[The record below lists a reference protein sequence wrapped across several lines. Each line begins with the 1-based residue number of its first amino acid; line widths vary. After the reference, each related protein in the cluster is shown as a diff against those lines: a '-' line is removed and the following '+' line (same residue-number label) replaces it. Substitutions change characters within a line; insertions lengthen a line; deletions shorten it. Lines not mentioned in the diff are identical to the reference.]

1 MKVAARYGRPAERL
15 LMTVVAVEGF
25 GIFPPRVIR
34 VAYSHAP
41 GPLAAPL
48 AFTLKLGPRI
58 HSPKLSI
65 DHSSLLRHCRS
76 SKLSPSGPRAGTVGD
91 AIVVDG
97 VPDPELIQK
106 QVFTEVAFAAEACNL
121 LRAASDAGQGCRYFR
136 GGDGSERAIG
146 RHETLS
152 NRLRFFAGL
161 KPTC

>member
-1 MKVAARYGRPAERL
+1 VG
-15 LMTVVAVEGF
+15 V
-25 GIFPPRVIR
+25 
-34 VAYSHAP
+34 
-41 GPLAAPL
+41 
-48 AFTLKLGPRI
+48 
-58 HSPKLSI
+58 
-65 DHSSLLRHCRS
+65 
-76 SKLSPSGPRAGTVGD
+76 TVGD

-106 QVFTEVAFAAEACNL
+106 QVLTEVAFAAEACNL
-121 LRAASDAGQGCRYFR
+121 LRAASVAGGMPRFP

>member
-91 AIVVDG
+91 AMVVDG
-97 VPDPELIQK
+97 IPDP
-106 QVFTEVAFAAEACNL
+106 N
-121 LRAASDAGQGCRYFR
+121 
-136 GGDGSERAIG
+136 
-146 RHETLS
+146 
-152 NRLRFFAGL
+152 
-161 KPTC
+161 